1 MSRSYKLLNLRES
14 WGHLNLWLGGRMC
27 RWSGVWSKGV
37 SFRAVSGYSCLNGI
51 ASKNS
56 TKHTYLEKKETHFL
70 KIDRSVIVITNYTI
84 FGIDLLIFIL
94 CGPTF
99 SGTRFLLWTL
109 IFLPCFPS
117 LYLCSVAILN
127 THVTTVTVA
136 SFWPAPH
143 SLVPPYSFSLEPEP
157 GWEAE
162 WRGISCLC
170 LRALSPLSTLVC
182 TGAWES
188 HPLVL

>member
-1 MSRSYKLLNLRES
+1 MSGN
-14 WGHLNLWLGGRMC
+14 W
-27 RWSGVWSKGV
+27 
-37 SFRAVSGYSCLNGI
+37 CLNGI

-56 TKHTYLEKKETHFL
+56 TKHTCLEKKETHFL

-117 LYLCSVAILN
+117 LSLCSVAILN

-136 SFWPAPH
+136 PF
-143 SLVPPYSFSLEPEP
+143 
-157 GWEAE
+157 
-162 WRGISCLC
+162 
-170 LRALSPLSTLVC
+170 
-182 TGAWES
+182 
-188 HPLVL
+188 